1 MKHINKYRFT
11 LHNHLICLFFLPQS
25 TRNEQW
31 ASSPVW
37 QTHQPWESSHYR
49 WLCCPDHTPHW
60 QSISEKEDYVF
71 FFFYIFLLTIS
82 IVISMPK
89 ILHDA
94 ISAECTNWHRHHLQ
108 SKAGLLPG
116 FQLPCGAGPDSCAA
130 SVGLHDHIL
139 DSLTPPTPLGT
150 GALPPQLDY
159 PNLEIQVQIQI
170 QCDGK
175 STINLLCVNCF
186 SLL

>member
-1 MKHINKYRFT
+1 MSIFFYLRVQGTNNGRLPLFGKHISHEKVAIT
-11 LHNHLICLFFLPQS
+11 GDC
-25 TRNEQW
+25 
-31 ASSPVW
+31 AV
-37 QTHQPWESSHYR
+37 QTILLTGKVY
-49 WLCCPDHTPHW
+49 LKKK
-60 QSISEKEDYVF
+60 IMFV
-71 FFFYIFLLTIS
+71 FFYIFLLTIS